1 MKKQLISLFI
11 VGAVSFAQP
20 ISKQC
25 LYYKSKHIVEHFDND
40 SEWDGLSTEHRRF
53 IDCLSPQNKYKY
65 LDLLDE
71 IEIKLNPTNKTSTGF
86 VSRKR
91 IQCLYRMKITNV
103 PLLNEYLNS
112 CIYTQQ
118 KVRFK

>member
-1 MKKQLISLFI
+1 MKKQLITFFI

-25 LYYKSKHIVEHFDND
+25 LDYKSKHTVEYFDND

-53 IDCLSPQNKYKY
+53 IDCLSPPNKYKY

-71 IEIKLNPTNKTSTGF
+71 IEIKTSTGF
-86 VSRKR
+86 VSKKR
-91 IQCLYRMKITNV
+91 IQCLYRMKTTNV

-112 CIYTQQ
+112 CVYTQQ